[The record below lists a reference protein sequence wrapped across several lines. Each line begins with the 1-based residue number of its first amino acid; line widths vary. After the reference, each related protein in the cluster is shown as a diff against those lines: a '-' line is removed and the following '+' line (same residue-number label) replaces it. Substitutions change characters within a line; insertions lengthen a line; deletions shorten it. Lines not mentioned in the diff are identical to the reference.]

1 MINRTYRF
9 DLNRPRS
16 RHGPKFC
23 KYKKC
28 LCKIMLTS
36 NTYATFESL
45 SLSLSLSLPPS
56 LPLPLSIS
64 LSLGFL
70 SPKFTTRKAP
80 MQGGGLSL

>member
-1 MINRTYRF
+1 MDPNFVNTKSVSVRLCLQAI
-9 DLNRPRS
+9 
-16 RHGPKFC
+16 PKQH
-23 KYKKC
+23 
-28 LCKIMLTS
+28 
-36 NTYATFESL
+36 L

>member
-1 MINRTYRF
+1 MDPNFVNTKSVSVRLCLQAI
-9 DLNRPRS
+9 
-16 RHGPKFC
+16 PKQH
-23 KYKKC
+23 
-28 LCKIMLTS
+28 L
-36 NTYATFESL
+36 SL